1 MLAEI
6 ISNTEVVAVS
16 VITLFLIYVVV
27 VYTLIF
33 RNKRRS
39 YEKRMRLI
47 DAISAGVDNETLCSV
62 EDFVNIY
69 KGIYG
74 INSNYQRGLP
84 RVLRKYTVNLVSAS
98 KQDASVVKKRKE
110 FINNIIKQIEAE
122 IPFSN
127 LPATERNLVLDI
139 IHFIKENDEASATN
153 KIEDLAGLIQVRQE
167 SLNRVEAMNK
177 WSIPLAIIGSILTIL
192 FGIISIFK

>member
-27 VYTLIF
+27 VYTLII

-84 RVLRKYTVNLVSAS
+84 RELRKYTVNLVSAS
-98 KQDASVVKKRKE
+98 KQDASVVKKR
-110 FINNIIKQIEAE
+110 IY
-122 IPFSN
+122 
-127 LPATERNLVLDI
+127 
-139 IHFIKENDEASATN
+139 
-153 KIEDLAGLIQVRQE
+153 
-167 SLNRVEAMNK
+167 
-177 WSIPLAIIGSILTIL
+177 
-192 FGIISIFK
+192 

>member
-39 YEKRMRLI
+39 YEKRLRLI

-84 RVLRKYTVNLVSAS
+84 RVLRKYTVNLVSES